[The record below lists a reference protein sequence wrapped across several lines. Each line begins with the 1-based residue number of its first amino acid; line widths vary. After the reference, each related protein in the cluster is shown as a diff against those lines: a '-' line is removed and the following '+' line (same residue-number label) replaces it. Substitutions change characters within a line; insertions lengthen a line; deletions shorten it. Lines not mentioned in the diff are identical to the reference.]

1 MGELLD
7 VPNEIHLLIKTATEK
22 SIILKIEKEIQ
33 EKEELRRQE
42 HKVYEWSSHHE
53 SNAQNNGDSY
63 IMDNTPDEVHSGS
76 ADTASDPK
84 LKRLF
89 SNGAM
94 NIIDQKLP
102 KIGRAIVGE
111 INTPKQRIMDEF

>member
-1 MGELLD
+1 M
-7 VPNEIHLLIKTATEK
+7 
-22 SIILKIEKEIQ
+22 
-33 EKEELRRQE
+33 
-42 HKVYEWSSHHE
+42 YEWSSHHE

-63 IMDNTPDEVHSGS
+63 IMDNTPEEVHSGS

-102 KIGRAIVGE
+102 RIGRAIVGE
-111 INTPKQRIMDEF
+111 INTPKQRIMDQFQSPDDSSSQPSMNDSVKVEINQ